1 MIFMTTQQQTTT
13 ARSAMSKAVSRTLIT
28 ALAMLVSGAIHAD
41 DSMSAFDDTWSRKTG
56 YSPHGKPAY
65 APNMTAGAKARAEV
79 FDAAEDPAIQ
89 CVPFGLVRQS
99 MAVYPM
105 EIIHDENVL
114 LFRYEVWD
122 ALRMVF
128 MDGREFP
135 KDATHTPFGYSIGHL
150 EDENTLVVETRFVT
164 ADIIDETPNGN
175 YGLTHSDNLR
185 TVERYLISDDQREMK
200 LEMKM
205 YDEDT
210 FVEPWVLTQAWI
222 RTPDEVLLP
231 YGCSTISGEF

>member
-1 MIFMTTQQQTTT
+1 MPGTVTRIII
-13 ARSAMSKAVSRTLIT
+13 AAIAVL
-28 ALAMLVSGAIHAD
+28 LSGAIHAD
-41 DSMSAFDDTWSRKTG
+41 DKTSAFDDTWSRKAG

-65 APNMTAGAKARAEV
+65 DPNMTAAAKARADV

-114 LFRYEVWD
+114 FFRYEVWD

-135 KDATHTPFGYSIGHL
+135 EDAKHTPFGYSIGHI
-150 EDENTLVVETRFVT
+150 EDENTLVIETRFVT
-164 ADIIDETPNGN
+164 VGIIDETPGSNH
-175 YGLTHSDNLR
+175 GLTHTSKLR
-185 TVERYLISDDQREMK
+185 TIERYLLSDGQREMK

-205 YDEDT
+205 VDEDT